1 MRGGVLPRGQ
11 GIFAQA
17 LGSVLFPGCP
27 GGCSPGQAVGRSVS
41 PQTAE
46 GRGGLWSP
54 GSSACVAG
62 PWQHRW
68 LSQGCPSQGAR
79 LRALTWF
86 LLCVCTFLAA
96 PGVCSLLHAGSR
108 AALCPSRAVAGGRGA
123 VGPCRYPVLS
133 SPAAH
138 PSTAGPR
145 GAAGTHTR
153 CLPQPRQFSEVA
165 RALCCHGVFRAGRHW
180 RVFAVT
186 CSQRR
191 AAREGGVFRWCWI
204 YELKSS
210 HLASSVSGCRKAN
223 VTMEVGRVK
232 TRNPS

>member
-1 MRGGVLPRGQ
+1 MFYFQAALVAAVPAKLLGDPCPQKQLRDGGGYGALAALP
-11 GIFAQA
+11 A
-17 LGSVLFPGCP
+17 LPV
-27 GGCSPGQAVGRSVS
+27 
-41 PQTAE
+41 
-46 GRGGLWSP
+46 P
-54 GSSACVAG
+54 GSTGGSAK
-62 PWQHRW
+62 
-68 LSQGCPSQGAR
+68 GAH
-79 LRALTWF
+79 LRALAWF
-86 LLCVCTFLAA
+86 LLCVCSFLAA

-133 SPAAH
+133 SPAVH

-180 RVFAVT
+180 RVFSVT